1 MIANK
6 TVPGVGGIRYIVRDK
21 DGHELGE
28 GDTVTSFRGE
38 KAQLIRVDAA
48 PRRGK
53 PAKVT
58 TTLGTHY
65 STVYGVTVT
74 PDEPAGSPYNTGA
87 RLEPHPWVQDGI
99 TGSENSRPAEAN
111 DYGRVDFDDG
121 EGTTI
126 ATLHIEGSA
135 IWPEDAF
142 VLKLDV
148 NAPVIIHGPGGECI
162 GIVNPM

>member
-87 RLEPHPWVQDGI
+87 RLAPHPWAQDGI
-99 TGSENSRPAEAN
+99 TRRDTARPAGAKES
-111 DYGRVDFDDG
+111 GRVGFDDA
-121 EGTTI
+121 EGT
-126 ATLHIEGSA
+126 ATAAVHTEASA

-148 NAPVIIHGPGGECI
+148 NAP
-162 GIVNPM
+162 